1 MRILHILPALNA
13 GGAEMML
20 TRLVGAHR
28 ADASIEH
35 RVISLR
41 SDGRVGALLEAQGV
55 RVESLGLTSLTQLPQ
70 TIVRLRRLIQAAR
83 PDIVHTWMY
92 HADLF
97 GGLAARAAGVRR
109 ILWSVR
115 IADISP
121 EMGVARPTFWIRR
134 ACALLSRRVP
144 SRILYV
150 AESARPPHEALGYE
164 PSKAVVI
171 PNGYDVPPARAPG
184 ERQALRRRI
193 GLPEDALLVGS
204 AGRLS
209 EQKDFP
215 TFIRAAAL
223 LAGEFPRAR
232 FVLMGR
238 QLDDANEE
246 LVSLVRATGFTDRF
260 LLLGERRDIGD
271 CLAALDVFCL
281 HSVQEGFP
289 NVVAEAMA
297 QATPCVVT
305 DVGDAALLVGET
317 AEVVEPRRPE
327 VLAAALGR
335 MLASEAAERDALGRA
350 ARARIETLFS
360 IDAVAAQYAALY
372 RELMAS

>member
-1 MRILHILPALNA
+1 
-13 GGAEMML
+13 
-20 TRLVGAHR
+20 
-28 ADASIEH
+28 
-35 RVISLR
+35 
-41 SDGRVGALLEAQGV
+41 
-55 RVESLGLTSLTQLPQ
+55 
-70 TIVRLRRLIQAAR
+70 
-83 PDIVHTWMY
+83 MY

-97 GGLAARAAGVRR
+97 GGVAARAAGIRR

-115 IADISP
+115 IADITA

-150 AESARPPHEALGYE
+150 AQSARPPHEALGYD
-164 PSKAVVI
+164 PSKALVI
-171 PNGYDVPPARAPG
+171 PNGYVVPRMRSG
-184 ERQALRRRI
+184 LERRDLRRRI

-215 TFIRAAAL
+215 TFIRAAGL
-223 LAGEFPRAR
+223 LAAEFPLAR

-238 QLDDANEE
+238 QLDRDNEE
-246 LVSLVRATGFTDRF
+246 LVGLVRETGFEDRF
-260 LLLGERRDIGD
+260 HPLGERSDIGD

-305 DVGDAALLVGET
+305 NVGDAALLVGET
-317 AEVVEPRRPE
+317 AEVVESRRPDD
-327 VLAAALGR
+327 LAAAIARL
-335 MLASEAAERDALGRA
+335 LATGAAEREALGRA
-350 ARARIETLFS
+350 AHARIERLFS
-360 IDAVAAQYAALY
+360 MEAVAARYAALY